1 LDQIDIE
8 ISILTAPQPLDYTDS
23 VDLLSKLRTDIDGVI
38 IRHGGASATFLP
50 QVWEQLP
57 RKEDFLNHLC
67 QKAGLASDMWRTSK
81 LKVLTYQVQYFDE
94 EK

>member
-1 LDQIDIE
+1 
-8 ISILTAPQPLDYTDS
+8 
-23 VDLLSKLRTDIDGVI
+23 
-38 IRHGGASATFLP
+38 LP

-67 QKAGLASDMWRTSK
+67 QKAGLTSDMWRTSK